1 MYIEKTFYIYCLFL
15 YFNCSFYTIYRKS
28 QGRCQT
34 SAPPKEAVFMSTSHY
49 VLDPLTVNP
58 VDRSVTKLLYVSVT
72 RYSPEWHSILHT
84 HPCAEMFFVTGGSGC
99 LSLTGKTVPIGI
111 NDVIIVNPGT
121 EHTEIS
127 SEDQPL
133 EYIVMGIDG
142 LEAISGDDGGD
153 GYSIIHFQ
161 TGGEQILFYLRCLL
175 KEIER
180 KLPGYSTICQDLL
193 EVVLLLLMR
202 HSQFTVTF
210 VPSVHKSSK
219 ECAVVRRYIE
229 NHFKESLTLDDL
241 AAVAHVSKYYLA
253 HAFSR
258 EYGTSPINYL
268 LSCRIQESLY
278 LLAETRMS
286 LSQIAGMLGFSSP
299 SYFSQSFRR
308 IQGMSPM
315 NYRSQCRESTKG

>member
-1 MYIEKTFYIYCLFL
+1 
-15 YFNCSFYTIYRKS
+15 
-28 QGRCQT
+28 
-34 SAPPKEAVFMSTSHY
+34 MSTSHY
-49 VLDPLTVNP
+49 VLDPLTVTP

-84 HPCAEMFFVTGGSGC
+84 HPCAEMFFVTGGSGF
-99 LSLTGKTVPIGI
+99 LSLTDKTVPIGS
-111 NDVIIVNPGT
+111 NDVIIVNPST

-127 SEDQPL
+127 SEDKPL
-133 EYIVMGIDG
+133 EYIVMGVDG

-161 TGGEQILFYLRCLL
+161 TDGEQILFYLRRLL
-175 KEIER
+175 NEIEK

-202 HSQFTVTF
+202 RSQFTVTF

-219 ECAVVRRYIE
+219 ECAIVRRYIE

-241 AAVAHVSKYYLA
+241 AAVAHVSKYYLV
-253 HAFSR
+253 HVFSR

-315 NYRSQCRESTKG
+315 AYRSQCRESNKA

>member
-1 MYIEKTFYIYCLFL
+1 
-15 YFNCSFYTIYRKS
+15 
-28 QGRCQT
+28 
-34 SAPPKEAVFMSTSHY
+34 MSTSHY

-84 HPCAEMFFVTGGSGC
+84 HPCAEVFFVTGGSGS
-99 LSLTGKTVPIGI
+99 LSLVDKTVPIGV
-111 NDVIIVNPGT
+111 NDVIIVNPST
-121 EHTEIS
+121 EHTELS

-133 EYIVMGIDG
+133 EYIVMGVDG
-142 LEAISGDDGGD
+142 LEAISGDDGGN

-175 KEIER
+175 KEIETR
-180 KLPGYSTICQDLL
+180 LPGYSTICQDLL

-202 HSQFTVTF
+202 RSQFTVTF
-210 VPSVHKSSK
+210 VPALHKSSK
-219 ECAVVRRYIE
+219 ECAIVRRYIE

-278 LLAETRMS
+278 LLSETRIS
-286 LSQIAGMLGFSSP
+286 LSQIADMLGFSSP

-308 IQGMSPM
+308 IKGLSPM
-315 NYRSQCRESTKG
+315 AYRNQCRNTEQTNSAQEP

>member
-1 MYIEKTFYIYCLFL
+1 MPKLPPYDSL
-15 YFNCSFYTIYRKS
+15 
-28 QGRCQT
+28 
-34 SAPPKEAVFMSTSHY
+34 PKEVCFMSTSHY

-84 HPCAEMFFVTGGSGC
+84 HPCAEVFFVTGGSGS
-99 LSLTGKTVPIGI
+99 LSLVDKTVPIGV
-111 NDVIIVNPGT
+111 NDVIIVNPST
-121 EHTEIS
+121 EHTELS

-133 EYIVMGIDG
+133 EYIVMGVDG
-142 LEAISGDDGGD
+142 LEAISGDDGGN

-175 KEIER
+175 KEIETR
-180 KLPGYSTICQDLL
+180 LPGYSTICQDLL

-202 HSQFTVTF
+202 RSQFTVTF
-210 VPSVHKSSK
+210 VPALHKSSK
-219 ECAVVRRYIE
+219 ECAIVRRYIE

-278 LLAETRMS
+278 LLSETRIS
-286 LSQIAGMLGFSSP
+286 LSQIADMLGFSSP

-308 IQGMSPM
+308 IKGLSPM
-315 NYRSQCRESTKG
+315 AYRNQCRNTEQTNSAQEP

>member
-1 MYIEKTFYIYCLFL
+1 
-15 YFNCSFYTIYRKS
+15 
-28 QGRCQT
+28 
-34 SAPPKEAVFMSTSHY
+34 MSTSHY
-49 VLDPLTVNP
+49 VIDPLAVNP

-84 HPCAEMFFVTGGSGC
+84 HPCAEVFFVTGGSGQ
-99 LSLTGKTVPIGI
+99 LRLTSKAVPIGI
-111 NDVIIVNPGT
+111 NDVIIVNSSI
-121 EHTEIS
+121 EHTEVS
-127 SEDQPL
+127 SEEQSL
-133 EYIVMGIDG
+133 EYIVMGVDG

-161 TGGEQILFYLRCLL
+161 SGGEQVLFYLRCLL
-175 KEIER
+175 KEIETR
-180 KLPGYSTICQDLL
+180 LPGYNTICQDLL

-202 HSQFTVTF
+202 RSQFTVTF
-210 VPSVHKSSK
+210 VPAIHKSSK
-219 ECAVVRRYIE
+219 ECAIVRRYIE

-241 AAVAHVSKYYLA
+241 AAVAHVSKYYLS

-278 LLAETRMS
+278 LLSETRMS

-308 IQGMSPM
+308 IQGLSPM
-315 NYRSQCRESTKG
+315 TYRNQCRESTSSSGSGKESLPSSRV

>member
-1 MYIEKTFYIYCLFL
+1 
-15 YFNCSFYTIYRKS
+15 
-28 QGRCQT
+28 
-34 SAPPKEAVFMSTSHY
+34 MSTSHY

-84 HPCAEMFFVTGGSGC
+84 HPCAEVFFVTGGSGS
-99 LSLTGKTVPIGI
+99 LSLVDKTVPIGV
-111 NDVIIVNPGT
+111 NDVIIVNPST
-121 EHTEIS
+121 EHTELS

-133 EYIVMGIDG
+133 EYIVMGVDG
-142 LEAISGDDGGD
+142 LEAISGDDGGN

-175 KEIER
+175 KEIETR
-180 KLPGYSTICQDLL
+180 LPGYSTICQDLL

-202 HSQFTVTF
+202 RSQFTVTF
-210 VPSVHKSSK
+210 VPALHKSSK
-219 ECAVVRRYIE
+219 ECAIVRRYIE

-278 LLAETRMS
+278 LLSETRIS
-286 LSQIAGMLGFSSP
+286 LSQIADMLGYSSP

-308 IQGMSPM
+308 IKGLSPM
-315 NYRSQCRESTKG
+315 AYRNQCRNTEQTNSAQEP

>member
-1 MYIEKTFYIYCLFL
+1 
-15 YFNCSFYTIYRKS
+15 
-28 QGRCQT
+28 
-34 SAPPKEAVFMSTSHY
+34 MSTSHY

-84 HPCAEMFFVTGGSGC
+84 HPCAEVFFVTGGSGS
-99 LSLTGKTVPIGI
+99 LSLVDKTVPIGV
-111 NDVIIVNPGT
+111 NDVIIVNPST
-121 EHTEIS
+121 EHTELS

-133 EYIVMGIDG
+133 EYIVMGVDG
-142 LEAISGDDGGD
+142 LEAISGDDGGN

-175 KEIER
+175 KEIETR
-180 KLPGYSTICQDLL
+180 LPGYSTICQDLL

-202 HSQFTVTF
+202 RSQFTVTF
-210 VPSVHKSSK
+210 VPALHKSSK
-219 ECAVVRRYIE
+219 ECAIVRRYIE

-253 HAFSR
+253 HAFTR

-278 LLAETRMS
+278 LLSETRIS
-286 LSQIAGMLGFSSP
+286 LSQIADMLGFSSP

-308 IQGMSPM
+308 IKGLSPM
-315 NYRSQCRESTKG
+315 AYRNQCRNTEQTNSAQEP